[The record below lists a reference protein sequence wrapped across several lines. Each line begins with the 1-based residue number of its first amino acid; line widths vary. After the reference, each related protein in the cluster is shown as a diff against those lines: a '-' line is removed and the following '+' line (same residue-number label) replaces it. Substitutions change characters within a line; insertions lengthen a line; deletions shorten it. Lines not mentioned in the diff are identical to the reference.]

1 MNLQMNRGSA
11 RLQVILLGSALAAA
25 IHVAVAQLT
34 VTEVVTPDLGTVLSG
49 ASGRNFILN
58 TDQTVTGADA
68 GDYLFGA
75 VSGQLDVTWGTKGQK
90 KKINIVADNITT
102 VGGVS
107 VNAVPCRW
115 HKGTQTTCDPPG
127 KNRNLRNTRSLWVGV
142 DLDTTQVHVGGDTA
156 SVTYDITVTIL

>member
-1 MNLQMNRGSA
+1 MNRGSA
-11 RLQVILLGSALAAA
+11 RLQVILIGSALLAA
-25 IHVAVAQLT
+25 IHVAIAQLT
-34 VTEVVTPDLGTVLSG
+34 VTEIIDPDLGTVLSG

-58 TDQTVTGADA
+58 TDDTVSGADA
-68 GDYLFGA
+68 ADYLFGA
-75 VSGQLDVTWGTKGQK
+75 ISGQLDITWGKKGQK
-90 KKINIVADNITT
+90 KRINIVAENITT

-115 HKGTQTTCDPPG
+115 HKQKQNTCDAPG
-127 KNRNLRNTRSLWVGV
+127 LDRNLRNTRTLWVGV